1 MPEDSDVR
9 VRVTALVERI
19 DQHRSAGRAI
29 AANEQAAKLLQ
40 VGLEPGK
47 EGHEGCGI
55 KDPSSLQPIR
65 SALPCRDQAIEH
77 AEGAR
82 LEFAEDGPSR
92 RLDPAR
98 AELQLDRCR
107 RGEREVDR
115 DVISLVL
122 TRGQAPLEVFG
133 VRQRARQSR
142 IRRAGVGIKEAR
154 GPHVDQLALEVM
166 DDPGGGQRRGVPR
179 EADRQPW
186 RQQVEQPS
194 GVELG
199 TRKSLD
205 VPAAAETA
213 DVAESRREL
222 SSKSGL
228 R

>member
-1 MPEDSDVR
+1 MPRPSAAIARVDSDVM
-9 VRVTALVERI
+9 
-19 DQHRSAGRAI
+19 
-29 AANEQAAKLLQ
+29 
-40 VGLEPGK
+40 
-47 EGHEGCGI
+47 
-55 KDPSSLQPIR
+55 
-65 SALPCRDQAIEH
+65 
-77 AEGAR
+77 
-82 LEFAEDGPSR
+82 SR
-92 RLDPAR
+92 
-98 AELQLDRCR
+98 
-107 RGEREVDR
+107 
-115 DVISLVL
+115 VL

-142 IRRAGVGIKEAR
+142 IRRARVGIKEAR
-154 GPHVDQLALEVM
+154 GAHVDQLALEVM